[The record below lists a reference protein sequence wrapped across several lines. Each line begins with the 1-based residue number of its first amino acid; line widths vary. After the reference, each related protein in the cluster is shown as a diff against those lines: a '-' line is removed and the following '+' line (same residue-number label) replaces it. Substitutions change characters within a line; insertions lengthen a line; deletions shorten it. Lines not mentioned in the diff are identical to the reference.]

1 MLNDDLARMLI
12 EEHPL
17 DTARVLERLEPAQVW
32 QFLKDLDQDLRPPII
47 EGFNRD
53 YAARVLLEADNE
65 NLTALIRD
73 LPSEVS
79 ADILE
84 YVPDEIR
91 TVLLRRIA
99 KASRRRN

>member
-1 MLNDDLARMLI
+1 MLI

-17 DTARVLERLEPAQVW
+17 DTARVPERLQPSQAW
-32 QFLKDLDQDLRPPII
+32 QLLKDLDQDLCPPII

-65 NLTALIRD
+65 NLVSLIRE

-79 ADILE
+79 ADIL
-84 YVPDEIR
+84 
-91 TVLLRRIA
+91 
-99 KASRRRN
+99 